1 MMPVVVFVAVFLLL
15 WGVYAVVLPPLWR
28 AVTAV
33 ARKAAA
39 WGMRRKRVQHLAQS
53 ASRFRDYLPV
63 AVILAIGVVLTVFI
77 GDAFMDV
84 AELVHSRSTSL
95 QGMDVKVH
103 DWAVM
108 NRSAG
113 ATAFFWTMS
122 TLGGP
127 VSLAIL
133 AGVVFIG
140 LLIARRFSWAFYLL
154 ATAGGGGLINLEL
167 KLYFARARPAVA
179 EALRVA
185 HGYSFPSGHAMGS
198 AVTFGA
204 LSYLVFRST
213 SHWRWKTAVLALA
226 ATLVAAVS
234 LSRVYLGVHWVSDV
248 GAGVTAG
255 TVWVIVCTMA
265 YETMRRIR
273 GVRRARLAALTAN
286 GKLKMEN

>member
-1 MMPVVVFVAVFLLL
+1 MMPVLVFAAVFLLL
-15 WGVYAVVLPPLWR
+15 WGIYAVVLPPLWR
-28 AVTAV
+28 ALTVLAGKV
-33 ARKAAA
+33 AA
-39 WGMRRKRVQHLAQS
+39 WTLRRRRVQPFAER

-63 AVILAIGVVLTVFI
+63 VLILAIGVALTMFI
-77 GDAFMDV
+77 GDAFLDV
-84 AELVHSRSTSL
+84 AELVHAKSTTL

-103 DWAVM
+103 DWMVM
-108 NRSAG
+108 NRSIG
-113 ATAFFWTMS
+113 ATAFFWTLS
-122 TLGGP
+122 TIGGP

-133 AGVVFIG
+133 VAVIFTG
-140 LLIARRFSWAFYLL
+140 LLIARRFSFASYLL
-154 ATAGGGGLINLEL
+154 ITAGGGGLINLEL

-213 SHWRWKTAVLALA
+213 SRWRWKAAVLALA
-226 ATLVAAVS
+226 GTLVAAVS
-234 LSRVYLGVHWVSDV
+234 LSRVYLGVHWFSDV

-255 TVWVIVCTMA
+255 TVWVIVCTVA

-273 GVRRARLAALTAN
+273 KVRLRSMEAAAL
-286 GKLKMEN
+286 

>member
-1 MMPVVVFVAVFLLL
+1 MMPVLVFIAVFLLL

-28 AVTAV
+28 ALTVLAGKV
-33 ARKAAA
+33 AA
-39 WGMRRKRVQHLAQS
+39 WTLRRRRVQPLAER

-63 AVILAIGVVLTVFI
+63 AAILAIGVALTMFI
-77 GDAFMDV
+77 GDAFLDV
-84 AELVHSRSTSL
+84 AELVHARSTSL

-103 DWAVM
+103 DWMVM
-108 NRSAG
+108 NRSLG

-133 AGVVFIG
+133 VAILVIG
-140 LLIARRFSWAFYLL
+140 LLIARRFSFASYLL
-154 ATAGGGGLINLEL
+154 VTAGGGALINLEL

-213 SHWRWKTAVLALA
+213 SRWRWKAAVLALA
-226 ATLVAAVS
+226 GTLVAAVS
-234 LSRVYLGVHWVSDV
+234 LSRVYLGVHWFSDV

-255 TVWVIVCTMA
+255 TVWVIVCTVA

-273 GVRRARLAALTAN
+273 KVRLRRL
-286 GKLKMEN
+286 EN